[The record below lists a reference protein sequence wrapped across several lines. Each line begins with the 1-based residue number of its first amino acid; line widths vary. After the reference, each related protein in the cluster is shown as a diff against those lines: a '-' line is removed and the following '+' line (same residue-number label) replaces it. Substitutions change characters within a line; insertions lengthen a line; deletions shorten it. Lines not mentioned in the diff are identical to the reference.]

1 MAKVMSKAMLN
12 AAIKGMFNSNSWEP
26 TGEECTLEEFW
37 NAAFPGLYAKAEET
51 SEVVAVEFS
60 DGIGLRIAVPIKG
73 SSKPMQLKLS
83 PKSELEEGDLVKT
96 ASIKG
101 IMLGK
106 LGQEDI
112 MKFDG
117 ELVEE

>member
-1 MAKVMSKAMLN
+1 MAKVMSRAML
-12 AAIKGMFNSNSWEP
+12 AAAQKAMFNSSEWTP
-26 TGEECTLEEFW
+26 TGEECTLKEFW
-37 NAAFPGLYAKAEET
+37 DTAFPGLYAKAEEIA
-51 SEVVAVEFS
+51 EIIAVEFS

-83 PKSELEEGDLVKT
+83 PKSTLEEGDYVKT
-96 ASIKG
+96 SSIKG

-117 ELVEE
+117 EAIEE